1 MGFYNTRMPR
11 FKSKV
16 NEALEKARVEAT
28 EKARVEAH
36 AFDLSLIDKGYT
48 KEQIREAFAQKYPDL
63 AIA

>member
-16 NEALEKARVEAT
+16 NEALEKALAKGRAEGRSFA
-28 EKARVEAH
+28 
-36 AFDLSLIDKGYT
+36 LSLAKQGYT
-48 KEQIREAFAQKYPDL
+48 EDQMREAFAQKYPEL

>member
-16 NEALEKARVEAT
+16 NEALEKASKSASA
-28 EKARVEAH
+28 KA
-36 AFDLSLIDKGYT
+36 IDFTFSMAKQGYT
-48 KEQIREAFAQKYPDL
+48 EDQIHEAFAQKYPEL